1 MKNFIRYGLT
11 LSFFF
16 MFSLPSS
23 FAQAPNG
30 LNTSAG
36 DSTNFY
42 FLAMTKY
49 IETLKINK
57 KNSSTLYIQADPS
70 ISQKLPKKKGHF
82 TFKYI
87 NDGIITKLLKKSKKD
102 LNFTRI
108 IPVKILGPV
117 LWVKI
122 AKFNAAIDGDK
133 VSYKSQGGLSLS
145 FRFNCDRMEWEFLEL
160 KKSDD

>member
-1 MKNFIRYGLT
+1 MKNLIRYGLV
-11 LSFFF
+11 LSSLFI
-16 MFSLPSS
+16 FSITTS

-49 IETLKINK
+49 METLKIK
-57 KNSSTLYIQADPS
+57 KKSTPTLYIQADPS
-70 ISQKLPKKKGHF
+70 IAQKLPKKKGPF
-82 TFKYI
+82 TLKYI
-87 NDGIITKLLKKSKKD
+87 NDAAIKKILNKSQGD

-122 AKFNAAIDGDK
+122 AKFNASLDQNK
-133 VSYKSQGGLSLS
+133 VVYKSQGGLSLS

-160 KKSDD
+160 KKIDD